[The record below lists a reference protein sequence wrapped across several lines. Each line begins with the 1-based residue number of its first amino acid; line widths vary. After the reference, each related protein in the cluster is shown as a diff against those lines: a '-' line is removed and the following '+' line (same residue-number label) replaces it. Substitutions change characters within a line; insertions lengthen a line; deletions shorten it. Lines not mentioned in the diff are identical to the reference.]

1 MIPILTCSGHLGKL
15 TPMSGPRLPRN
26 RGGVALEEVE
36 DRSCSPSCKPPMV
49 PSWRLW
55 SGPVGRETEGAM
67 EAVSRKRL
75 TTPEPTSRGTSI
87 GMVANGAMVS
97 L

>member
-36 DRSCSPSCKPPMV
+36 GRSCSPSCKPPTV
-49 PSWRLW
+49 PSWHLW
-55 SGPVGRETEGAM
+55 SGPVGKETGEAM
-67 EAVSRKRL
+67 EAALRKRL
-75 TTPEPTSRGTSI
+75 TTPERTSRGISI
-87 GMVANGAMVS
+87 GMEANGAMAS

>member
-15 TPMSGPRLPRN
+15 TPMSGPRLPRS

-55 SGPVGRETEGAM
+55 SGPVGRETEGA
-67 EAVSRKRL
+67 RL
-75 TTPEPTSRGTSI
+75 RVCHGKGEREGDGAGRWRG
-87 GMVANGAMVS
+87 
-97 L
+97 